1 MFSDVVMNDAFRR
14 GAREGFVACIP
25 VAVGWRQAL
34 ALGVFHRTIGAV
46 PGAGVLPSDWSLEFM
61 ATIALLVMLVAA
73 ALAALVVP
81 DTLLDAGEFDPL
93 NPKLAAALVVA
104 AVCLRTRNPWLPF
117 LAGMAVMLLLRKGLG
132 G

>member
-1 MFSDVVMNDAFRR
+1 MI
-14 GAREGFVACIP
+14 EGVWLWIT
-25 VAVGWRQAL
+25 L
-34 ALGVFHRTIGAV
+34 ALIAATTMLTRGSFII
-46 PGAGVLPSDWSLEFM
+46 PGERVRLPPVM
-61 ATIALLVMLVAA
+61 QRLLRYAPAA

-93 NPKLAAALVVA
+93 NPKLAAALVVV

-132 G
+132 W